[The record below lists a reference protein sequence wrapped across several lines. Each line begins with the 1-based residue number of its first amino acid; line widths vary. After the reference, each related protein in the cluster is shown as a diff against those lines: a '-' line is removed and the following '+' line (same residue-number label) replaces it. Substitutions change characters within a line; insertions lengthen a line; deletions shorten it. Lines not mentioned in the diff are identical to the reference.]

1 MQNIISSIAD
11 FETIK
16 EKETAFALYITDNT
30 CNVGENLGPKLEKLL
45 TENFPKLK
53 LYQTYISDAPELA
66 GQLSV
71 FAVPTVLVYFE
82 GKQYIQKSRAFSLS
96 ELEQEIDRYY
106 QMVFEV

>member
-1 MQNIISSIAD
+1 MQNTISSITE

-16 EKETAFALYITDNT
+16 DKEIAFVLYITDNT
-30 CNVGENLGPKLEKLL
+30 CNVGENVGPKLEGLL

-53 LYQTYISDAPELA
+53 LYQTYISDTLELA

-71 FAVPTVLVYFE
+71 FAVPTILVYFE

-96 ELEQEIDRYY
+96 ELEQEIKRYY
-106 QMVFEV
+106 DMVFEE